1 MWQEAVVKT
10 QSLIHPDNLY
20 AAAAVA
26 SIAGNREQALGFLQ
40 QIIDQP
46 NVTFDWSQLDPCLA
60 WMRADSRFEELM
72 GKIID
77 KKDIGTDELGQAE
90 GEKQVAVVETKSANK
105 M

>member
-1 MWQEAVVKT
+1 
-10 QSLIHPDNLY
+10 
-20 AAAAVA
+20 
-26 SIAGNREQALGFLQ
+26 
-40 QIIDQP
+40 
-46 NVTFDWSQLDPCLA
+46 
-60 WMRADSRFEELM
+60 MRADSRFEELM